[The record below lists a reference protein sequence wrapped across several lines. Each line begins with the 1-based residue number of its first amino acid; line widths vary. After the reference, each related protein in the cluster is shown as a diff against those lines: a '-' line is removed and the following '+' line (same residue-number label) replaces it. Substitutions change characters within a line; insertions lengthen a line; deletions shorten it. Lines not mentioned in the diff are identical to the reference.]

1 MKRMLSLLLALLLA
15 GPAIAATELDYVA
28 AKALADKD
36 EASLG
41 REQGSALL
49 DSQSKLLGDG
59 IAACAMPN
67 PDLSAFVVVM
77 ELDATGR
84 VVRTWLQGDS
94 PLAICFRKFAARGE
108 LPAPPR
114 TPFYSSIELSFTK

>member
-1 MKRMLSLLLALLLA
+1 MKRMLLLALALLA
-15 GPAIAATELDYVA
+15 SPAMAATELDYAA

-41 REQGSALL
+41 REQGSVLL
-49 DSQSKLLGDG
+49 DAQAKLLGDG

-67 PDLSAFVVVM
+67 PDFTPFVVVM
-77 ELDATGR
+77 ELDASGK
-84 VVRTWLQGDS
+84 VIRTWLQGDS